1 VRWCFSSFSDSFIE
15 GVGGNRQ
22 LQRRWLNA
30 AGLAVPAAPA
40 GEGDAGAC
48 RQLFFQYVVFITTL
62 FLSVLF
68 GMHFGRVSGVAF
80 TFASWVVRHYRELI
94 RKPSGLI
101 GWQRGSIMTPK
112 LPAAR
117 ASRDKYAFF
126 EDLGLHA
133 PSPERAH
140 PFVEKT
146 VQGDAIYD
154 LGPCGDPR
162 HGTTNRH

>member
-1 VRWCFSSFSDSFIE
+1 MRWCFSSFSDSFIE

-22 LQRRWLNA
+22 FQRRWLNA

-80 TFASWVVRHYRELI
+80 TFASWVV
-94 RKPSGLI
+94 S
-101 GWQRGSIMTPK
+101 QT
-112 LPAAR
+112 LPR
-117 ASRDKYAFF
+117 ADTETIWPNRLA
-126 EDLGLHA
+126 
-133 PSPERAH
+133 ERFHHDSQAS
-140 PFVEKT
+140 
-146 VQGDAIYD
+146 
-154 LGPCGDPR
+154 CG
-162 HGTTNRH
+162 